1 MGAPG
6 PTPKRMRSR
15 SEMTPLCRH
24 DRHRIKMPWGG
35 RGVIRLQSID
45 SRTTMATVSGA
56 WSTKRTPSVGR
67 RSGRNR
73 GGGGPGCQ
81 KRRYVPAGR
90 WRIKTILC
98 PRKARFDRRD
108 WGRWRAPRG
117 RRTPR
122 MAARRVSHGRAAF
135 FCQFAEGSCRE
146 VREYGFIVISR
157 ERCLACSHRVA
168 ERRRALFRQLHIRE
182 RSAPVDRRPRLADDS
197 RRQKHWPTAQ

>member
-1 MGAPG
+1 MRLAITLRLPHLRQRSRLTKWLMGAPG
-6 PTPKRMRSR
+6 PTPKRTRSR

-45 SRTTMATVSGA
+45 SRTTMATFWGLEHKENAVRRASFRA
-56 WSTKRTPSVGR
+56 EQGR
-67 RSGRNR
+67 RPPRVVKNR
-73 GGGGPGCQ
+73 VTSRQG
-81 KRRYVPAGR
+81 

-108 WGRWRAPRG
+108 WGRWRPPRG

-135 FCQFAEGSCRE
+135 FCQFAEGSC
-146 VREYGFIVISR
+146 IIS
-157 ERCLACSHRVA
+157 AASHPRKK
-168 ERRRALFRQLHIRE
+168 
-182 RSAPVDRRPRLADDS
+182 RSSGSTTTLG
-197 RRQKHWPTAQ
+197 

>member
-6 PTPKRMRSR
+6 PTPKRTRSR

-45 SRTTMATVSGA
+45 SRTTMATFWGLEHKENAVRRASFRA
-56 WSTKRTPSVGR
+56 EQGR
-67 RSGRNR
+67 RPPRVVKNR
-73 GGGGPGCQ
+73 VTSRQG
-81 KRRYVPAGR
+81 

-108 WGRWRAPRG
+108 WGRWRPPRG

-197 RRQKHWPTAQ
+197 RHQKHRRTA